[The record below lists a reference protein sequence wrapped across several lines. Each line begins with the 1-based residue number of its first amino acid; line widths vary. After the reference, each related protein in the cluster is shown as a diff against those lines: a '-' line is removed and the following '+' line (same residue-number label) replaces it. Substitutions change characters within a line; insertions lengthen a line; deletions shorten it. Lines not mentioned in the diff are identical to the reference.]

1 MRFVDLGFRILAG
14 QVLFVLLH
22 FLVDALVMRLEG
34 VDFFVGQLMTH
45 ESDNKRAPGSK
56 LDSDGHLARTCELA

>member
-1 MRFVDLGFRILAG
+1 MRFVNLGFRILAG

-34 VDFFVGQLMTH
+34 VDFFVGQLITH

-56 LDSDGHLARTCELA
+56 LDSDGHLARTYELA